1 MEFDLSFQSKHV
13 LSGQD
18 DGQCLED
25 TSIGYYIAVEDKLC
39 LQLFNEADIQGS
51 LKVFERFRRKKEA
64 TDTKGSAE
72 MTTDDPNPKS
82 KSDEDRDS
90 SKYTFRRLREEEE
103 VSLTEVLS
111 GLLERLKNL
120 NKQRTDLEQEI
131 ERLSGEAE
139 KEAEDLEKELS
150 TLKEQAM
157 ALKEV
162 LEAMRSRRKT

>member
-1 MEFDLSFQSKHV
+1 
-13 LSGQD
+13 
-18 DGQCLED
+18 
-25 TSIGYYIAVEDKLC
+25 VEDKLC
-39 LQLFNEADIQGS
+39 LQLFSGANIQGS
-51 LKVFERFRRKKEA
+51 LKVFGRFRRKKED
-64 TDTKGSAE
+64 TDTKGSTE

-90 SKYTFRRLREEEE
+90 SKYTFRRLRKEEE
-103 VSLTEVLS
+103 VSLTEVLR
-111 GLLERLKNL
+111 GLLERLKSL
-120 NKQRTDLEQEI
+120 DKQRTYLEQDI
-131 ERLSGEAE
+131 YQLGGEAE